1 MNTGVWYNNLGM
13 ILTAK
18 VKNNHK
24 NLAVRGNTMARTV
37 GTVARGIRT
46 PIIKKGDDLVSI
58 IVDSILESMEA
69 ENYHLNDRDVLGITE
84 SLLARAQGNYV
95 TLDHIAAA
103 INNKFEG
110 DIALLFPI
118 LSRNRFSMVLK
129 GIALSGKKIYLFLNY
144 PSDEMGN
151 HLMDRDLMDDLEI
164 NPYTDVID
172 EKKYRELFGKKVVHP
187 FTGIDYVE
195 LYKGLAINENI
206 EIFLANDPKF
216 ALNYSKEVLVANIH
230 ERHRTKRIVK
240 KAGAVRVLGL
250 DEILSEPIEG
260 SGYNP
265 DFGLLGSN
273 KATETDIKLFPRDCN
288 EFVNRVQKVIYEKTG
303 KKIEVMVYGDGA
315 FKDPRGKI
323 WELADPVVSPG
334 YTEGLKGVPNE
345 IKLKYIA
352 DNELKDLNE
361 EEDIT
366 EAMKRRIMDKQKN
379 LVGMVESIG
388 TTPRQL
394 TDLLGSLCDLTSG
407 SGDKGT
413 PIVLIQGYFDDYA
426 AE

>member
-1 MNTGVWYNNLGM
+1 MV
-13 ILTAK
+13 
-18 VKNNHK
+18 
-24 NLAVRGNTMARTV
+24 RTV
-37 GTVARGIRT
+37 GAVARGIRT
-46 PIIKKGDDLVSI
+46 PIIKEGDDLVAI
-58 IVDSILESMEA
+58 IVNSILKSMEA
-69 ENYHLNDRDVLGITE
+69 ENYQLNDRDVLGITE
-84 SLLARAQGNYV
+84 SLVARAQGNYA
-95 TLDHIAAA
+95 TLDHIATA
-103 INNKFEG
+103 INEKFEG

-118 LSRNRFSMVLK
+118 LSRNRFSLILK

-151 HLMDRDLMDDLEI
+151 HLMDRDLMDELGI
-164 NPYTDVID
+164 NPYTDIIS
-172 EKKYRELFGKKVVHP
+172 EKKYRELFGEKVLHP

-195 LYKGLAINENI
+195 MYKSLALNNNI
-206 EIFLANDPKF
+206 EIYLANDPKV

-230 ERHRTKRIVK
+230 DRHRTKRIVK
-240 KAGAVRVLGL
+240 KAGAVRVFGL
-250 DEILSEPIEG
+250 DELLNEPING

-273 KATETDIKLFPRDCN
+273 KATETEVKLFPRDCS
-288 EFVNRVQKVIYEKTG
+288 EFVNQVQKVIKNKTG
-303 KKIEVMVYGDGA
+303 KQIEVMVYGDGA

-345 IKLKYIA
+345 VKLKYIA
-352 DNELKDLNE
+352 DNDLKSLE
-361 EEDIT
+361 KEDIT
-366 EAMKRRIMDKQKN
+366 EAMKKKIKDKQRDLIGKA
-379 LVGMVESIG
+379 ESIG

-426 AE
+426 TE

>member
-1 MNTGVWYNNLGM
+1 MV
-13 ILTAK
+13 
-18 VKNNHK
+18 
-24 NLAVRGNTMARTV
+24 RTV
-37 GTVARGIRT
+37 GAVARGIRT
-46 PIIKKGDDLVSI
+46 PIIKEGDDLVAI
-58 IVDSILESMEA
+58 IVNSILKSMEA
-69 ENYHLNDRDVLGITE
+69 ENYQLNDRDVLGITE
-84 SLLARAQGNYV
+84 SLVARAQGNYA
-95 TLDHIAAA
+95 TLDHIATA
-103 INNKFEG
+103 INEKFEG

-118 LSRNRFSMVLK
+118 LSRNRFSLILK

-151 HLMDRDLMDDLEI
+151 HLMDRDLMDELGI
-164 NPYTDVID
+164 NPYTDIIS
-172 EKKYRELFGKKVVHP
+172 EKKYRELFGEKVLHP

-195 LYKGLAINENI
+195 MYKSLALNNNI
-206 EIFLANDPKF
+206 EIYLANDPKV

-230 ERHRTKRIVK
+230 DRHRTKRIVK
-240 KAGAVRVLGL
+240 KAGAVRVFGL
-250 DEILSEPIEG
+250 DELLNEPING

-273 KATETDIKLFPRDCN
+273 KATETEVKLFPRDCS
-288 EFVNRVQKVIYEKTG
+288 EFVNQVQKVIKNKTG
-303 KKIEVMVYGDGA
+303 KQIEVMVYGDGA

-334 YTEGLKGVPNE
+334 YTEGLKGVPSE
-345 IKLKYIA
+345 VKLKYIA
-352 DNELKDLNE
+352 DNDLKSLE
-361 EEDIT
+361 KEDIT
-366 EAMKRRIMDKQKN
+366 EAMKKKIKDKQRDLIGKA
-379 LVGMVESIG
+379 ESIG

-426 AE
+426 TE

>member
-1 MNTGVWYNNLGM
+1 MV
-13 ILTAK
+13 
-18 VKNNHK
+18 
-24 NLAVRGNTMARTV
+24 RTV
-37 GTVARGIRT
+37 GAVARGIRT
-46 PIIKKGDDLVSI
+46 PIIKEGDDLVAI
-58 IVDSILESMEA
+58 IVNSILKSMEA
-69 ENYHLNDRDVLGITE
+69 ENYQLNDRDVLGITE
-84 SLLARAQGNYV
+84 SLVARAQGNYA
-95 TLDHIAAA
+95 TLDHIATV
-103 INNKFEG
+103 INEKFEG

-118 LSRNRFSMVLK
+118 LSRNRFSLILK

-151 HLMDRDLMDDLEI
+151 HLMDRDLMDELGI
-164 NPYTDVID
+164 NPYTDIIS
-172 EKKYRELFGKKVVHP
+172 EKKYRELFGEKVLHP

-195 LYKGLAINENI
+195 MYKSLALNNNI
-206 EIFLANDPKF
+206 EIYLANDPKV

-230 ERHRTKRIVK
+230 DRHRTKRIVK
-240 KAGAVRVLGL
+240 KAGAVRVFGL
-250 DEILSEPIEG
+250 DELLNEPING

-273 KATETDIKLFPRDCN
+273 KATETEVKLFPRDCS
-288 EFVNRVQKVIYEKTG
+288 EFVNQVQKVIKNKTG
-303 KKIEVMVYGDGA
+303 KQIEVMVYGDGA

-345 IKLKYIA
+345 VKLKYIA
-352 DNELKDLNE
+352 DNDLKSLE
-361 EEDIT
+361 KEDIT
-366 EAMKRRIMDKQKN
+366 EAMKKKIKDKQRDLMGKA
-379 LVGMVESIG
+379 ESIG

-426 AE
+426 TE